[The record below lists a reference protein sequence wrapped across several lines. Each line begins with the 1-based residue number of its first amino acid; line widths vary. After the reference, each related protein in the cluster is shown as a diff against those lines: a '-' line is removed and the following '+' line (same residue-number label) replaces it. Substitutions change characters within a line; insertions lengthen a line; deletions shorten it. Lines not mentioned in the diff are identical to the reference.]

1 METNYISLQKCA
13 TQQFTDIH
21 FESNRIGDNLLQV
34 IIGKDTYTVTNH
46 QIITKNMGRKKT
58 DMKAGDVFSM
68 IHDTDI
74 IHKIVGAI
82 SSFDG
87 NDTGSFG
94 VKSRYNQNRNDYYIW
109 QLLVQADDNS
119 VITMKVSRNPFLTD
133 SWRFGPGGI
142 SWYDIVTIIKTK

>member
-46 QIITKNMGRKKT
+46 QIRTKNMGRKKT

-87 NDTGSFG
+87 DSDGSFG
-94 VKSRYNQNRNDYYIW
+94 IKSRWDAESIEYYVW

-119 VITMKVSRNPFLTD
+119 VITLKLSRDPLLTD
-133 SWRFGPGGI
+133 IWDFGFHGI
-142 SWYDIVTIIKTK
+142 VWYDIVTIIKTK